1 MTCRS
6 CGDLIEPRQRFCKHC
21 GEPVVGGSGN
31 TANTGGGDVH
41 GGLYQV
47 GRDLIVKQSPTTP
60 PAATY
65 EPIPR
70 WRSPFTLALLTWAA
84 LIIGVLSLLPLW
96 KIVQPILW
104 LFRSDSESL
113 ASMESIGIWVGIFIA
128 LVLVF
133 MSVVSMRRLTKYEL
147 RVPLMFGWAVSGSN
161 ARITIEEIRVG
172 KCPRCGG
179 EMRYYNKLVGENGRS
194 HEKVAKRVP
203 ALECRRN
210 SEHWFEVDPA
220 E

>member
-1 MTCRS
+1 M
-6 CGDLIEPRQRFCKHC
+6 
-21 GEPVVGGSGN
+21 
-31 TANTGGGDVH
+31 
-41 GGLYQV
+41 
-47 GRDLIVKQSPTTP
+47 
-60 PAATY
+60 
-65 EPIPR
+65 
-70 WRSPFTLALLTWAA
+70 
-84 LIIGVLSLLPLW
+84 LPLW

-133 MSVVSMRRLTKYEL
+133 LSVVSMRRLTKYEL

-172 KCPRCGG
+172 KCPRCGD

-194 HEKVAKRVP
+194 EKVAKRVP